1 MKTKYLLFISVLL
14 TVVILPTGFCQDN
27 TQVGLPEGAIARLGK
42 GGINIMRF
50 SPDGTR
56 LAVGTDVG
64 VWLYDVVSGKE
75 TALFTGHTGQ
85 VNALA
90 FSPDGKLLASGGIK
104 NRIVQVWE
112 LETGRKHTTL
122 KLTDNIYS
130 MAALAF
136 SQDGKILVGV
146 EDISG
151 IKHWDVN
158 TGRKLLN
165 EFKGPHYE
173 AIVFSQEG
181 GTFASGN
188 QVGKIFLWTDT
199 GQQIAKLKGHS
210 SFFKRDVRGDSLIR
224 QIISD
229 VFKTPP
235 ASISSLDLS
244 TDGKLLASASLDKT
258 VQVWNIKKRS
268 KLATFKGHKAAV
280 MAVAFSPDTKTL
292 ASGDVRKKIK
302 LWDVSR
308 RRERATLTGHTS
320 GIRALV
326 FSPNGDTLVS
336 GSHDGTIRFWN
347 PVTGKEITTFANGHK
362 RSIKSIA
369 FTEND
374 TNLAIAAFNGTI
386 DVWSLKNH
394 RNLKTFADGQSNLTQ
409 AIALSSDAK
418 LFVCQGYIGKLV
430 SIPYRFENWEN
441 SSGHKPIQLWELNK
455 GFELLSPT
463 QKGVYGA
470 LAFSPDN
477 KILSGSTSRGIRGWD
492 VITGNELFHID
503 TKHRTAERLVFSP
516 DGERLAAQSYVATMI
531 WNLNARD
538 PVLIL
543 DVLRNRGLA
552 FSPDSGTIAIGGLH
566 GVYLWQLDIA
576 QATIDIEFPYKVG
589 EYYSEFTFS
598 PDGTAFVGAGRD
610 FWDVQIK
617 IWDIETGSELTTLT
631 GHTQKITTLAFS
643 HDGKTLASGSH
654 DGTLLLWD
662 WEKIISKA
670 TENEGK

>member
-1 MKTKYLLFISVLL
+1 MKIKYLLFIIGLL
-14 TVVILPTGFCQDN
+14 TVVIVPTGFCQDN

-64 VWLYDVVSGKE
+64 VWVYDVASGKE

-90 FSPDGKLLASGGIK
+90 FSPDGELLASGGFK

-136 SQDGKILVGV
+136 SQDGKKLVGV
-146 EDISG
+146 ENLWG

-158 TGRKLLN
+158 TGRILLDEN
-165 EFKGPHYE
+165 EGPADD
-173 AIVFSQEG
+173 AIVFSQDG
-181 GTFASGN
+181 NTFASG
-188 QVGKIFLWTDT
+188 QDDGKIFLWTDN

-235 ASISSLDLS
+235 AVISALDLS
-244 TDGKLLASASLDKT
+244 ADGKLLASASLDKT
-258 VQVWNIKKRS
+258 VQMWNIKKRS

-280 MAVAFSPDTKTL
+280 KAVAFSPDAKTL

-302 LWDVSR
+302 LWDVSS

-347 PVTGKEITTFANGHK
+347 PVTGKEITTFASGHK

-394 RNLKTFADGQSNLTQ
+394 RHLKTFADGQSDLTR

-418 LFVCQGYIGKLV
+418 LFACQGKNGTK
-430 SIPYRFENWEN
+430 S
-441 SSGHKPIQLWELNK
+441 IQLWELNK
-455 GFELLSPT
+455 GFELPAPI
-463 QKGVYGA
+463 QKGIYGA

-477 KILSGSTSRGIRGWD
+477 KILSGSISRGIRGWD
-492 VITGNELFHID
+492 VITGHELFHFD
-503 TKHRTAERLVFSP
+503 TKHHTAERLVFSP
-516 DGERLAAQSYVATMI
+516 DGKKLAAQFSFKTMV
-531 WNLNARD
+531 WDLNARD

-543 DVLRNRGLA
+543 DVLNARGLA
-552 FSPDSGTIAIGGLH
+552 FSPDSDTIAIGGLH
-566 GVYLWQLDIA
+566 EVYLWKLDAA
-576 QATIDIEFPYKVG
+576 QATIDIKLPYKG
-589 EYYSEFTFS
+589 GKYYGEFTFS
-598 PDGTAFVGAGRD
+598 PDRTAFVSAGRD
-610 FWDVQIK
+610 FWDVEIK
-617 IWDIETGSELTTLT
+617 IWNLETGSELTTFT
-631 GHTQKITTLAFS
+631 GHTQDITTLAFS
-643 HDGKTLASGSH
+643 HDGKTLASGSG
-654 DGTLLLWD
+654 DGTVLLWD
-662 WEKIISKA
+662 WEKIMIKA
-670 TENEGK
+670 KENKGN

>member
-1 MKTKYLLFISVLL
+1 MPMKHLFFITVLC
-14 TVVILPTGFCQDN
+14 VAVSHPTGFAQNN
-27 TQVGLPEGAIARLGK
+27 TQTGLPEGAIARLGK

-50 SPDGTR
+50 SPDGKH

-64 VWLYDVVSGKE
+64 VWLYDVVRGKE

-136 SQDGKILVGV
+136 SQDGKKLIGV
-146 EDISG
+146 EDLWG

-158 TGRKLLN
+158 TGRILLDEN
-165 EFKGPHYE
+165 EGPADDE
-173 AIVFSQEG
+173 IVFSQDG
-181 GTFASGN
+181 NTFLSG
-188 QVGKIFLWTDT
+188 QDDGKILLWTDT

-210 SFFKRDVRGDSLIR
+210 SFFKRDVMGDSLIR

-235 ASISSLDLS
+235 AVISALDLS
-244 TDGKLLASASLDKT
+244 TDGKLLASASLDET

-280 MAVAFSPDTKTL
+280 KAVAFSPDTKTV
-292 ASGDVRKKIK
+292 ASGDVKKRIK
-302 LWDVSR
+302 LWDVSN

-320 GIRALV
+320 VICALV
-326 FSPNGDTLVS
+326 FSPDGNTLVS

-347 PVTGKEITTFANGHK
+347 SVTGKEITTFARGHK
-362 RSIKSIA
+362 TSVKSIA

-374 TNLAIAAFNGTI
+374 TDLAIAAFNSTV
-386 DVWSLKNH
+386 DVWSLKNYQY
-394 RNLKTFADGQSNLTQ
+394 LKTFADGQSDLTQ

-418 LFVCQGYIGKLV
+418 LFACQGYHGKLV
-430 SIPYRFENWEN
+430 SIPYWFEKWEK
-441 SSGHKPIQLWELNK
+441 SRGHKPIQLWELNK
-455 GFELLSPT
+455 GFELPLLT

-470 LAFSPDN
+470 LVFSPDN
-477 KILSGSTSRGIRGWD
+477 RILSGSTSKGIRGWD
-492 VITGNELFHID
+492 VITGHELFHFD
-503 TKHRTAERLVFSP
+503 TKHRTAKRLVFSP
-516 DGERLAAQSYVATMI
+516 DGKKLAAQSTYETMV

-543 DVLRNRGLA
+543 DTLRTGGLA
-552 FSPDSGTIAIGGLH
+552 FSPDSATIAVWNRKGLN
-566 GVYLWQLDIA
+566 LWKMDTA
-576 QATIDIEFPYKVG
+576 QANEVIELPYKVARSYN
-589 EYYSEFTFS
+589 ELTFS
-598 PDGTAFVGAGRD
+598 PDGTAFVGAGSD
-610 FWDVQIK
+610 FWDIQIK
-617 IWDIETGSELTTLT
+617 IWDLDTGSELTTLT
-631 GHTQKITTLAFS
+631 GHTQDITTLAFS
-643 HDGKTLASGSH
+643 HDGKTLASGSD
-654 DGTLLLWD
+654 DGTVLLWD
-662 WEKIISKA
+662 WEKISTFKPPFVP
-670 TENEGK
+670 